1 MFAAS
6 LCRYMKKLIPFV
18 LLFMAGSVFAQVKQ
32 TVTQSNIAF
41 GIKNMGFM
49 THGTFSGLQADI
61 NFDPAKPEAGSINA
75 TIDAN
80 TINTGNDM
88 RDNHLKE
95 DSYFDVAKYG
105 KISLKSISL
114 KHKSGDS
121 YDGQFSL
128 TIKDKTRTV
137 DMPFTYV
144 ETGNTGE
151 FKGVLK
157 IKREDYGVGGG
168 SMVMSNDV
176 EVDID
181 VKTSK

>member
-6 LCRYMKKLIPFV
+6 LYMHMKKMLPAM
-18 LLFMAGSVFAQVKQ
+18 LLFMVSSVFAQVKQ
-32 TVTQSNIAF
+32 TVTQSSITFQIRNL
-41 GIKNMGFM
+41 GFM

-61 NFDPAKPEAGSINA
+61 NFDAAKPESGSINA
-75 TIDAN
+75 TIETG
-80 TINTGNDM
+80 TISTDNDM
-88 RDNHLKE
+88 RDSHLKE
-95 DSYFDVAKYG
+95 DSYFDAAKYP
-105 KISLKSISL
+105 KITIKSVSLR
-114 KHKSGDS
+114 HKSGNN

-128 TIKDKTRTV
+128 TIKDKTQTV

-144 ETGNTGE
+144 ESGNSAE

-157 IKREDYGVGGG
+157 IKRTDFGVGGS
-168 SMVMSNDV
+168 SMAMSNDV